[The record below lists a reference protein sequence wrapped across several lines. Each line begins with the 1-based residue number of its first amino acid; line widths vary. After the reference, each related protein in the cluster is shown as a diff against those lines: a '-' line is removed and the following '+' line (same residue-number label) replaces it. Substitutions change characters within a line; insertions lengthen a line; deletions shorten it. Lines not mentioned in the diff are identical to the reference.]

1 MLGHDRDHDGGIF
14 QALALVN
21 GRRVG
26 RHQGVE
32 FAEARCGR
40 YHTNVCGKSDLGTQ
54 RRVDRRRRDPGR
66 QSSPRIVSFGES
78 GRPVYKVARRACE
91 PIACRL
97 RRALSALVGP
107 RTPLSFRVW
116 LTEPQIAT

>member
-32 FAEARCGR
+32 FAEATLWPLP
-40 YHTNVCGKSDLGTQ
+40 HQ
-54 RRVDRRRRDPGR
+54 
-66 QSSPRIVSFGES
+66 
-78 GRPVYKVARRACE
+78 
-91 PIACRL
+91 RL
-97 RRALSALVGP
+97 RKVRSGDTAP
-107 RTPLSFRVW
+107 R
-116 LTEPQIAT
+116 